1 MKARPPL
8 PKHDPIKI
16 DPQTIFLSEFGL
28 YSLMLSSKLPQ
39 AKEFKRWVTS
49 DVIPSIRRIGQ
60 YVEKEVKEKLT
71 FNLQSEADL
80 QKAMVNYLR
89 TKYPNVY
96 FQVSLGELQDTN
108 EKRIESYYKGYQK
121 GSPDLIIFFRNK
133 KYNGL
138 AIEFK
143 SPKGNGVLTPEQNQR
158 LLQLKE
164 QNFDVIVSNNIF
176 EITEKICLH
185 INFNKIP
192 QKKTLKV
199 EKPKVYKKTI
209 LEYLI

>member
-1 MKARPPL
+1 
-8 PKHDPIKI
+8 
-16 DPQTIFLSEFGL
+16 
-28 YSLMLSSKLPQ
+28 LPQ

-49 DVIPSIRRIGQ
+49 EVLPSIRKTGQ
-60 YVEKEVKEKLT
+60 FVNKEVKEKLT

-80 QKAMVNYLR
+80 QKAIVNYLR
-89 TKYPNVY
+89 TRYPNVY
-96 FQVSLGELQDTN
+96 VLASLGELQDTG
-108 EKRIESYYKGYQK
+108 EKRIESYQKGYNK

-138 AIEFK
+138 TIEFK

-164 QNFDVIVSNNIF
+164 QRFDVLVSNNIF

-185 INFNKIP
+185 INTNKIP
-192 QKKTLKV
+192 QKTSKAQKIK
-199 EKPKVYKKTI
+199 KPVFYRKTI
-209 LEYLI
+209 LDYYLI